1 MDLPIKLRK
10 EENAIKEATI
20 SLFLS
25 SPIIKPERF
34 EAIIKDSEMNGFF
47 HSFQNIGAFSF
58 SIENVSGTIINK
70 DNTHK
75 NNAGFRLEKFFEGKP
90 EFVLQGMNQ
99 NNRNYFSF
107 HDLSYKRWSNFIENY
122 TKIFSAIQKIQ
133 SEIFL
138 TGISLH
144 YIDEFIWVE
153 EGQIDLSKIMVA
165 QNYLPQNFIKIKNG
179 HLVNTREIE
188 SQGDNKLF
196 DRLEVLLLDNI
207 AKTVTISHNQTLQFN
222 NLIDLKEKDNQ
233 NKVLQDLQQLHDNN
247 KKFLNDVLLLQI
259 KKLIGLE

>member
-1 MDLPIKLRK
+1 MKLPIKLRK
-10 EENAIKEATI
+10 KENAIKEATI

-25 SPIIKPERF
+25 SPIIKPDRF
-34 EAIIKDSEMNGFF
+34 ERIVKDDELSGFF
-47 HSFQNIGAFSF
+47 HSFQNIEAFSF
-58 SIENVSGTIINK
+58 SIENVSGTIVNR

-75 NNAGFRLEKFFEGKP
+75 NNAGFRLEKFLDGKP

-107 HDLSYKRWSNFIENY
+107 HDLSYKRWSNFTENY
-122 TKIFSAIQKIQ
+122 SKILKAIQKIQ

-138 TGISLH
+138 TGVSLH

-153 EGQIDLSKIMVA
+153 EGQIDLSKIMIA

-188 SQGDNKLF
+188 SKSDNKLF
-196 DRLEVLLLDNI
+196 DRLEVLLIDNI

-222 NLIDLKEKDNQ
+222 NLIDLKETDNQ
-233 NKVLQDLQQLHDNN
+233 NKILQDLQQLHDNN
-247 KKFLNDVLLLQI
+247 KNFLKAVLLPEI